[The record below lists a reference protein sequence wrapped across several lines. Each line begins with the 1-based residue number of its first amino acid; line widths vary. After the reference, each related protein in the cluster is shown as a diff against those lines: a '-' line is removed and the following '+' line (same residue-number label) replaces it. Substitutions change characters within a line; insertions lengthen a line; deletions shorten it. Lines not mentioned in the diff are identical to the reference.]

1 MFIIE
6 ELYLKRKTSEVN
18 IKTTPRSNFLVVNHD
33 ANICCF
39 FKNSLLCPSSII
51 HPLQHRHSS
60 LATAEQCIPLPRSKA
75 ALLRPLLGSCRAV
88 AHASSKLS
96 LPPLWDFRVRC
107 CFTRNRVLVGQHTMR
122 RDRLYKSSC

>member
-75 ALLRPLLGSCRAV
+75 ALLQPLQAGACRAEAV
-88 AHASSKLS
+88 TAPRCGTFGSGAVSQGITSW
-96 LPPLWDFRVRC
+96 WDNTQWKRWY
-107 CFTRNRVLVGQHTMR
+107 LQII
-122 RDRLYKSSC
+122 LLI